1 MRGGNVLAGGLAGN
15 CVRGSIRGTDG
26 DEMEQTGKKT
36 ARRPEQTTQTRT
48 IHRKEKS

>member
-26 DEMEQTGKKT
+26 DKVGQAGKK
-36 ARRPEQTTQTRT
+36 
-48 IHRKEKS
+48 RKKL